1 VQAVASE
8 VEALDRLAS
17 RFRPDSELS
26 QLNHTARPVVEV
38 SPQLAHLISVALQW
52 ARRTDGL
59 VDPTV
64 GAAIAAAGYDI
75 DFDQMVKDQ
84 PGLLAAPERTPGWR
98 TVELEGLTVHRPVG
112 VLLDLGATAKAWGAD
127 CAASA
132 AAAEAGASVLVSL
145 GGDIATAGPLPAA
158 GWIVRVADD
167 HRASL
172 EDPGQNV
179 SIRNRGLA
187 TSSTMVRRWRRGGQI
202 AHHLIDPRTG
212 VPCIGRWQTV
222 SVAGDSCLEA
232 NALSTAAIVAGDGAE
247 ALLAKFRAPARLVS
261 KSGDALHLGG
271 WPADGDDCAAAAQ
284 PQAYR
289 AIQAC

>member
-1 VQAVASE
+1 MT
-8 VEALDRLAS
+8 
-17 RFRPDSELS
+17 DSVVTRV
-26 QLNHTARPVVEV
+26 NGPVVEV

-64 GAAIAAAGYDI
+64 GAAIAAAGYDV

-84 PGLLAAPERTPGWR
+84 PGRLAASERTPGWR
-98 TVELEGLTVHRPVG
+98 RVELEGLTVHRPFG

-127 CAASA
+127 RAASA
-132 AAAEAGASVLVSL
+132 AAAAAGASVLVSL

-172 EDPGQNV
+172 EDAGQNV

-187 TSSTMVRRWRRGGQI
+187 TSSTTVRQWRRGGQI
-202 AHHLIDPRTG
+202 AHHIIDPRTG
-212 VPCIGRWQTV
+212 VPSSGRWQTV
-222 SVAGDSCLEA
+222 SVAGSSCLEA
-232 NALSTAAIVAGDGAE
+232 NALSTAAIVAGEGAE
-247 ALLAKFRAPARLVS
+247 AFLARFGAPARLVS
-261 KSGDALHLGG
+261 ESGDALHLGG
-271 WPADGDDCAAAAQ
+271 WPEDGDDRASVAHPPAW
-284 PQAYR
+284 R